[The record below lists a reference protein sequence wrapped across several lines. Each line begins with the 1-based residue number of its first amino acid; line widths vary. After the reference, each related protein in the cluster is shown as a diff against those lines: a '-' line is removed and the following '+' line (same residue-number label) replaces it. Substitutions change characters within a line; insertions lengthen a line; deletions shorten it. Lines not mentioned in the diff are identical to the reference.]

1 MEIVINDTNILIDL
15 YNAGLLAYC
24 KKLNLDFRTLDVV
37 INEIEDSEQYTAVQ
51 SIIDEGTLSVYSL
64 SGEQVGTVF
73 QKVSEYN
80 GVCNLSV
87 EDISV
92 MVYAIDNN
100 CRLLT
105 GDKKLKDK
113 ATLENVKVS
122 GILFLTDM
130 LTQEGDIDCGEMI
143 NALERLLSSNNRLP
157 RKLIKER
164 IETLKR
170 LNTLQ
175 SYLVGEAPLRGA
187 TPWLQRGSLFNLPF
201 AVAVPFFDFA
211 FADWREGPV
220 ARMHKRSFLS
230 VPIPVMSRAKTM
242 A

>member
-15 YNAGLLAYC
+15 YDAGLLPYC

-37 INEIEDSEQYTAVQ
+37 INEIEDPEQYAAVR

-64 SGEQVGTVF
+64 SGEQVGTVS
-73 QKVSEYN
+73 QKVAEYN

-105 GDKKLKDK
+105 GDKTLKDK
-113 ATLENVKVS
+113 ATLENIKVS

-130 LTQEGDIDCGEMI
+130 LTRESVVGGDEMI
-143 NALERLLSSNNRLP
+143 TAMERLMSSNNRLP
-157 RKLIKER
+157 KTLIKER

-170 LNTLQ
+170 LTTL
-175 SYLVGEAPLRGA
+175 
-187 TPWLQRGSLFNLPF
+187 
-201 AVAVPFFDFA
+201 
-211 FADWREGPV
+211 
-220 ARMHKRSFLS
+220 
-230 VPIPVMSRAKTM
+230 
-242 A
+242 

>member
-157 RKLIKER
+157 RKLIK
-164 IETLKR
+164 
-170 LNTLQ
+170 
-175 SYLVGEAPLRGA
+175 
-187 TPWLQRGSLFNLPF
+187 
-201 AVAVPFFDFA
+201 
-211 FADWREGPV
+211 
-220 ARMHKRSFLS
+220 
-230 VPIPVMSRAKTM
+230 
-242 A
+242 